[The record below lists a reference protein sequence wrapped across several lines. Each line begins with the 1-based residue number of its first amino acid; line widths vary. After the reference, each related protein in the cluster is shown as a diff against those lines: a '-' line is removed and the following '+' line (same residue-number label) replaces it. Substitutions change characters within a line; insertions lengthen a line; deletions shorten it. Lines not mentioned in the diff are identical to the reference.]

1 MPQLLAFQVGVK
13 ETEPFGVFEKVRD
26 AIPPP
31 DERRSALLS
40 GGAPGSAALGV
51 RRAHVDAP

>member
-1 MPQLLAFQVGVK
+1 MSQLLAFQIGVK
-13 ETEPFGVFEKVRD
+13 ETKSFGVFEKVRD
-26 AIPPP
+26 AIAPP